1 MIPIVNIVQ
10 FEQVCVGIV
19 MSDQEAVLLSPQ
31 PALMGGEQ
39 GAPALFVELEGDAIA
54 LLHVGFQ
61 RKALLPEQ
69 GEGLCVHVCGDGR
82 RGQRIDHGS
91 RSKEGEELVW
101 GVLDDALVDKAAAYG
116 RHFYGRA

>member
-54 LLHVGFQ
+54 LLHVGF
-61 RKALLPEQ
+61 
-69 GEGLCVHVCGDGR
+69 
-82 RGQRIDHGS
+82 
-91 RSKEGEELVW
+91 
-101 GVLDDALVDKAAAYG
+101 
-116 RHFYGRA
+116 